1 MTSETMTLNASID
14 ASTDAHGGHGESTEL
29 SIFGFWLYILSDL
42 VLFATLFA
50 TYAVLGRNYA
60 GGPTGQELFDLP
72 YVLGETLLLLV
83 SSATYGLA
91 VLAMHRQR
99 RDRVL
104 AWLFVTLLLGAAFV
118 FMEINEFRH
127 LILDGHGPE
136 KSAFLS
142 AFFTL
147 VGTHGAHVSAGLIWI
162 VVMLGQLVTK
172 GLTPPVQGRLMQLS
186 IFWHFLDIVWVGV
199 FTVVYLMGVM

>member
-1 MTSETMTLNASID
+1 MTTETMTLNASID
-14 ASTDAHGGHGESTEL
+14 ASTGADGEHGDSTAL

-50 TYAVLGRNYA
+50 TYVVLGRNYA
-60 GGPTGQELFDLP
+60 GGPTGKELFDLP
-72 YVLGETLLLLV
+72 YVLGETMLLLV

-118 FMEINEFRH
+118 FMEISEFRH
-127 LILDGHGPE
+127 LILDGHGPGR
-136 KSAFLS
+136 SAFLS

-162 VVMLGQLVTK
+162 AVMMGQLVTK
-172 GLTPPVQGRLMQLS
+172 GLTPPVQCRLMQLS

-199 FTVVYLMGVM
+199 FTIVYLMGVM